1 MGWLA
6 DNALGIFGGLL
17 GAKGQR
23 DANKTNI
30 RLAREQMAFQER
42 MSNSAYQRSMADMRK
57 AGLNP
62 ILAAKQPASSPG
74 GQTAKVD
81 SALGAGISNFNQ
93 TASARAQQANLA
105 STTRV
110 NSANAQKLEFINSN
124 YFHKGLSPKDQELNA
139 ALAAFGLT
147 PALMAIAKKQVN
159 ENNTKDLK
167 KLLQDSLI
175 NTGNIQAGEHYL
187 NKTVEGLK
195 ELATEAKNWTNK
207 TRKEG
212 RNTINSHQGKKTV
225 EIFYRN
231 GKPYYF
237 DDNGVLHPYKGK

>member
-42 MSNSAYQRSMADMRK
+42 MSNSAYQRAMADMRK

-74 GQTAKVD
+74 GQTAKVE

-93 TASARAQQANLA
+93 TASARAQQANLTA
-105 STTRV
+105 STRV
-110 NSANAQKLEFINSN
+110 ASAAAQKQEFINQEN
-124 YFHKGLSPKDQELNA
+124 FNPKLPEKDRQLNA
-139 ALAAFGLT
+139 ALASYGLT
-147 PALMAIAKKQVN
+147 PALMVLAKKQIDEGHTN
-159 ENNTKDLK
+159 DLK
-167 KLLQDSLI
+167 KLIQDSLI
-175 NTGNIQAGEHYL
+175 NTGNIQAAQHNL
-187 NKTVEGLK
+187 NEIVEGL
-195 ELATEAKNWTNK
+195 ELMVKKTKDWYKKTTE
-207 TRKEG
+207 EG
-212 RNTINSHQGKKTV
+212 RKTIQEKRTYH
-225 EIFYRN
+225 
-231 GKPYYF
+231 
-237 DDNGVLHPYKGK
+237 GVRY